1 MQKNE
6 IYFSENEFMN
16 LQNPKNKTKEE
27 EYIYKNIF
35 LCPLNKNDCV
45 NSMDIFDDILIY
57 GTIMGNVYLCR
68 VDENNRRLCKE

>member
-27 EYIYKNIF
+27 YIYKNIF
-35 LCPLNKNDCV
+35 LCPL
-45 NSMDIFDDILIY
+45 
-57 GTIMGNVYLCR
+57 TP
-68 VDENNRRLCKE
+68 